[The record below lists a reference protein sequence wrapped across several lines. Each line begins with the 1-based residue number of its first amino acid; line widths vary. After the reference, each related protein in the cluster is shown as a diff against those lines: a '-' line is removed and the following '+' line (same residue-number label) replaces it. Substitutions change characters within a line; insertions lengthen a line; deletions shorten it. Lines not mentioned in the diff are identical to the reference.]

1 LKKKYPR
8 LFSNFLSFSILSLF
22 MSQILE
28 RIEPLLLKLEGFIL
42 AIAADVPTETDWA
55 QSSYGSW

>member
-1 LKKKYPR
+1 
-8 LFSNFLSFSILSLF
+8 